1 MYCKQSKASCNI
13 LTEPF
18 WIVIPVMWILRCL
31 GIYFSPILLELS
43 PKAILDIFKSGLM
56 IVIFIPKHVLRP
68 LTQYLRQ
75 SLVGRLGGGRR
86 WILLKKVYLPTNIL
100 RQFCYIY
107 KLMIVKH
114 MLNASVLFSG
124 RGRTIYF
131 SPDNPVQT
139 PLPASEHTRQPS
151 LYIYL

>member
-1 MYCKQSKASCNI
+1 
-13 LTEPF
+13 
-18 WIVIPVMWILRCL
+18 MWILRCL

-56 IVIFIPKHVLRP
+56 IVIFIPKHVLRS

-75 SLVGRLGGGRR
+75 SLVGRLGGRR

-100 RQFCYIY
+100 KQFCYIY

-124 RGRTIYF
+124 RGKNNLFPPY
-131 SPDNPVQT
+131 NPVQT
-139 PLPASEHTRQPS
+139 PLPASEHTRQSS